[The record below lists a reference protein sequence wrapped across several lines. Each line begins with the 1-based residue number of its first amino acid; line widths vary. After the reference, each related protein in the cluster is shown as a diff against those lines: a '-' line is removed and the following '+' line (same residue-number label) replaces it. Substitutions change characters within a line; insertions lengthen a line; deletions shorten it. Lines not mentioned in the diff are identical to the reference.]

1 MIPVQ
6 QLLPEALVTV
16 LRNAPLTPEKVAFA
30 WRTAVGAAVDKAS
43 VAVLRGDIL
52 HVSVKDARWQREVER
67 SAALIRARLDALL
80 GKGVVR
86 YIGVTSESTSQ
97 SAGG

>member
-6 QLLPEALVTV
+6 QFLPDALATV
-16 LRNAPLTPEKVAFA
+16 LRKAPLTPEKVAFA

-43 VAVLRGDIL
+43 VAVLNGDVL
-52 HVSVKDARWQREVER
+52 HVRVRDASWQREVER
-67 SAALIRARLDALL
+67 SAALIRARLDTLL
-80 GKGVVR
+80 GTGIVR
-86 YIGVTSESTSQ
+86 YIEVTSQPTRP